1 MVQEQFSLETVI
13 FYTKIGHANLFVK
26 FWKWIEW
33 FRNVVLLWEEMI
45 IWMCMWRGHQTKAQH
60 ANSTG
65 RWRVGQVSVTNIAI
79 VS

>member
-33 FRNVVLLWEEMI
+33 FRNVVLLKEQMI
-45 IWMCMWRGHQTKAQH
+45 YGCVCDEGTKQRHSMLIALDD
-60 ANSTG
+60 G
-65 RWRVGQVSVTNIAI
+65 VSDRYQ
-79 VS
+79 